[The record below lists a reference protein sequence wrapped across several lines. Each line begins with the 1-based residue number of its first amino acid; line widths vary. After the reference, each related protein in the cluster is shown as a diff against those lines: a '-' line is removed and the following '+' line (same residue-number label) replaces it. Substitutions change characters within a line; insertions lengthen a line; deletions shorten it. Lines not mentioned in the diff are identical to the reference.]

1 MTKMTSKDIEEGAI
15 LAFKNYIQ
23 GSEVISQHV
32 SENDKEPFWDGG
44 LYLYAKPNKAKD
56 SFLGRVPVQL
66 KGQEVDKF
74 KRKKYRYNISIDDLK
89 AYLNDPTIY
98 IVCQEK
104 NKGKETLLF
113 YRNLLPETIKNILKG
128 KDKQSTVSVA
138 MKSMPATLEEFEDVV
153 KIFWA
158 NAKKQVSFAKNKPF
172 TFEDMKKRNI
182 KNFSFIVPS
191 AQMTTVEMM
200 GYLSSHNSYM
210 YAQIDKELEIEIPIA
225 EEIESVSFQSV
236 VKKDVVVDGRV
247 FFKEY
252 QNDVKEGRLVISIGN
267 ILTFSFLL
275 NSKELDIKA
284 SFKTTQ
290 KTLDESIR
298 DAEFVLALNKSGSLT
313 IGEFPLHLKIND
325 QDLVKELKCRLDGWK
340 QLKNVLDR
348 FYVIKPLD
356 LMAVTEKQN
365 VNFNAILY
373 SADTGMP
380 VNIGHQTNTLILVDI
395 GNLNI
400 LLWEGVDDKG
410 NSRFGDF
417 FDGKI
422 SIRYQFN
429 DGKKYPVSPFSY
441 LQNEN
446 LWLKCDNIPFEK
458 LIESYEKLIDKNPH
472 ILEMANLDL
481 LYMLEGYDKLSE
493 TEALRKDELIKNA
506 ESLSC
511 WLMET
516 EKSEPLKIMH
526 YINHCQILKRLDKLG
541 DKENVGLHDILLD
554 KQVDPTMKVGA
565 SLLLEDKNEFDKWFS
580 SCTKE
585 DVENIKRFPIWRFYN
600 DTFSKEALS

>member
-1 MTKMTSKDIEEGAI
+1 MTKMTSKEIEEGAI

-23 GSEVISQHV
+23 GSEVISQYI

-56 SFLGRVPVQL
+56 SFMGRVPVQL

-74 KRKKYRYNISIDDLK
+74 KRTKYKYSISIDDLK

-104 NKGKETLLF
+104 NKGRETLLF
-113 YRNLLPETIKNILKG
+113 YRNLLPETLKNILKG
-128 KDKQSTVSVA
+128 KEKQSTVSVA
-138 MKSMPATLEEFEDVV
+138 MKSIPDTIEEFEDIV
-153 KIFWA
+153 KVFWA
-158 NAKKQVSFAKNKPF
+158 NAKKQVSFAKKKSF

-191 AQMTTVEMM
+191 AQMNPVEMM
-200 GYLSSHNSYM
+200 GYLSSHDSYM
-210 YAQIDKELEIEIPIA
+210 YAQIDKELDIEIPIA
-225 EEIESVSFQSV
+225 EEIKSVSFQSV
-236 VKKDVVVDGRV
+236 VKKDVVVDDKV
-247 FFKEY
+247 YFKEY
-252 QNDVKEGRLVISIGN
+252 RNDIQDGRCIISIGG

-275 NSKELDIKA
+275 NSKKFDCKA
-284 SFKTTQ
+284 SFKSTL

-298 DAEFVLALNKSGSLT
+298 DAKFVLALNEYGGIM
-313 IGEFPLHLKIND
+313 IGGFPLHLKIKE
-325 QDLVKELKCRLDGWK
+325 QDLVKDLKCRLGGWI
-340 QLKNVLDR
+340 QLKNVLYR
-348 FYVIKPLD
+348 FHVKKPLD
-356 LMAVTEKQN
+356 LTAITEKQN
-365 VNFNAILY
+365 VNFNSILY
-373 SADTGMP
+373 SADTGKP
-380 VNIGHQTNTLILVDI
+380 VNIGHKKNALILVDI

-422 SIRYQFN
+422 SLSYKFN
-429 DGKKYPVSPFSY
+429 DGIKYPVSPFSY

-481 LYMLEGYDKLSE
+481 LYMLESYDKLSK
-493 TEALRKDELIKNA
+493 TDALRKDELIKNA
-506 ESLSC
+506 ENLSC
-511 WLMET
+511 WLIKT
-516 EKSEPLKIMH
+516 EKSEPSKTMH
-526 YINHCQILKRLDKLG
+526 YINHCQILKRLDRLG
-541 DKENVGLHDILLD
+541 DKESVGLHGIILD
-554 KQVDPTMKVGA
+554 KQVEPVMKVGV
-565 SLLLEDKNEFDKWFS
+565 SLLLEDKNEFDKWYS
-580 SCTKE
+580 LCSKE